1 MQSSKLIYH
10 LRKWYP
16 KSVACPG
23 DFIGLQT
30 GKFRKETNTILV
42 CLDFDNDVFNKVKN
56 EKIDLILTHH
66 PLIYGKRKEVL
77 KFDPVKRALVKT
89 IDKLKIPV
97 YSMHTNFDTGVDGM
111 NDNLAKAIGLRN
123 VKSLKADPMIRGGNL
138 KEAMEINAFAR
149 YVKKAL
155 NLPNVYLISRGK
167 KMVKKVA
174 ICGGAAGGCFK
185 MALDEGYDVY
195 VSGDA
200 PHHIRHD
207 VNCYQF
213 NYIEIWHE
221 AEQIFIPV
229 MARRLK
235 TLDKKLKI
243 ITVNQPYPKV
253 I

>member
-1 MQSSKLIYH
+1 MDVVIYMRYSSDKQTEQSIEGQRRVCEAYCQSKNYNVVSFYIQ
-10 LRKWYP
+10 
-16 KSVACPG
+16 
-23 DFIGLQT
+23 IQ
-30 GKFRKETNTILV
+30 
-42 CLDFDNDVFNKVKN
+42 

-77 KFDPVKRALVKT
+77 KFDPVKRALVKK

-97 YSMHTNFDTGVDGM
+97 YSMHTNFDTGIDGM

-138 KEAMEINAFAR
+138 KEAMEVNAFAR
-149 YVKKAL
+149 FVKKAL
-155 NLPNVYLISRGK
+155 NLPSVYLINRGK

-185 MALDEGYDVY
+185 IALDEGYDIY

-207 VNCYQF
+207 VNCYSY
-213 NYIEIWHE
+213 NYIEIMHE
-221 AEQIFIPV
+221 VEQIFIPV

-235 TLDKKLKI
+235 ALDKKLKI
-243 ITVNQPYPKV
+243 ITVGQPYPKFL
-253 I
+253 

>member
-30 GKFRKETNTILV
+30 GKLRKETNTILV
-42 CLDFDNDVFNKVKN
+42 CLDFDNDVFNRVKR

-77 KFDPVKRALVKT
+77 EYDSVKRALVKK

-97 YSMHTNFDTGVDGM
+97 YSMHTNFDSGLDGM
-111 NDNLAKAIGLRN
+111 NDNLAKAIGLKN
-123 VKSLKADPMIRGGNL
+123 IKSLKADPMIRGGVL
-138 KEAMEINAFAR
+138 KEAMEVNAFAR
-149 YVKKAL
+149 FVKKSL
-155 NLPNVYLISRGK
+155 NLPSVYLINRGK

-185 MALDEGYDVY
+185 MALDEGYDIY

-213 NYIEIWHE
+213 NYLEIWHE

-229 MARRLK
+229 MVRRLK
-235 TLDKKLKI
+235 ALDKKLKI
-243 ITVNQPYPKV
+243 ITVSQPYPKV